1 MSRIDLEG
9 GWFLK
14 PHAAPCPVA
23 GWCILELARP
33 AATLD
38 ALHPEEARWMGS
50 HAASVARAIRR
61 VTGCERVYLLSFAE
75 VHRQVH
81 LHLVPRHCEDPATTG
96 WAVADHYREVQRGA
110 SAAVTA
116 EESERA
122 FAGIAKALEDSN

>member
-1 MSRIDLEG
+1 VNRVDLQG

-14 PHAAPCPVA
+14 AHAAPCPVA

-38 ALHPEEARWMGS
+38 ALAEDEARWMGVHTTRIS
-50 HAASVARAIRR
+50 RAIRR

-81 LHLVPRHCEDPATTG
+81 LHLVPRHGEDARTAG
-96 WAVADHYREVQRGA
+96 WSLADHYREVQRG
-110 SAAVTA
+110 SSPAADA
-116 EESERA
+116 MESERA
-122 FAGIAKALEDSN
+122 FAGIAKALDTA

>member
-1 MSRIDLEG
+1 MSRLDLSG

-14 PHAAPCPVA
+14 PHAEPCPVA

-38 ALHPEEARWMGS
+38 ALTTEEAQWMGT
-50 HAASVARAIRR
+50 HAARVARAIRQ
-61 VTGCERVYLLSFAE
+61 VTGCDRVYLLSFAE

-96 WAVADHYREVQRGA
+96 WAVADHYRAVQRGDVP
-110 SAAVTA
+110 AAPGHA
-116 EESERA
+116 SERA
-122 FAGIAKALEDSN
+122 FAGIAKALEHPG